1 MLDGVVAGL
10 ISGSAY
16 AIVAVCVVVLYRLVG
31 VLNFSQAA
39 LGAFGAYGCYSLVE
53 AGLPLWLA
61 ILAGIAFSAGLS
73 ALAGWALARW
83 FGSPT
88 ALVKSVISAVL
99 FLLLLCVGFRLF
111 GDSPRAMPSLVPE
124 LSLNVTGVRVSL
136 ATIIATIAA
145 VAIAAVLT
153 LLLRYTQVGLH
164 LRAMSERPVTAQ
176 LLGINTQGLAIIV
189 WTSTGVL
196 SALAM
201 LLIAP
206 TRNPTFESMSFLI
219 VPALAAALVGAFSR
233 VWIAT
238 LAALLIGVV
247 EGAASRIDGLSDYR
261 GVLPAV
267 IILLALIWLRRREVW
282 DAVR

>member
-10 ISGSAY
+10 VSGSAY

-61 ILAGIAFSAGLS
+61 ILTGLAFSAGLS
-73 ALAGWALARW
+73 GLAGWALARW

-88 ALVKSVISAVL
+88 VLVKSVISAVL
-99 FLLLLCVGFRLF
+99 FLFILSVGYRLF

-124 LSLNVTGVRVSL
+124 VSIDVAGVRVSL
-136 ATIIATIAA
+136 ATIIATLAA
-145 VAIAAVLT
+145 LAIAAVLT
-153 LLLRYTQVGLH
+153 LLLRRTHVGLQ

-176 LLGINTQGLAIIV
+176 LLGINTQGLTVIV
-189 WTSTGVL
+189 WLSTGVL
-196 SALAM
+196 STLAM

-219 VPALAAALVGAFSR
+219 VPAVAAALVGAFSN

-238 LAALLIGVV
+238 LAALLIGAV

-261 GVLPAV
+261 GVIPTV

>member
-10 ISGSAY
+10 VSGSAY

-39 LGAFGAYGCYSLVE
+39 LGAFGAYACYSLIE

-61 ILAGIAFSAGLS
+61 VLAGLAFSAGL
-73 ALAGWALARW
+73 AGLAGWALSRW

-88 ALVKSVISAVL
+88 VLVKSVISAVL
-99 FLLLLCVGFRLF
+99 FLVVLSVGYRLF
-111 GDSPRAMPSLVPE
+111 GDSPRAMPSF
-124 LSLNVTGVRVSL
+124 VTETTLDVAGVRVSV
-136 ATIIATIAA
+136 ATLIATVAALVIAA
-145 VAIAAVLT
+145 GLT
-153 LLLRYTQVGLH
+153 LLLRHTQVGLQ

-176 LLGINTQGLAIIV
+176 LLGINTQRLAIIV
-189 WTSTGVL
+189 WASTGVL
-196 SALAM
+196 STLAM

-219 VPALAAALVGAFSR
+219 VPAVAAALVGAFSH

-238 LAALLIGVV
+238 VAALLIGVV
-247 EGAASRIDGLSDYR
+247 EGAASRIDVLSDYR

-267 IILLALIWLRRREVW
+267 IILFALIWLRRREVW

>member
-10 ISGSAY
+10 VSGSAY

-61 ILAGIAFSAGLS
+61 VLAGLAFSAGL
-73 ALAGWALARW
+73 AGLAGWALSRW
-83 FGSPT
+83 FGNPT
-88 ALVKSVISAVL
+88 VLVKSVISAVL
-99 FLLLLCVGFRLF
+99 FLFILSVGYRLF
-111 GDSPRAMPSLVPE
+111 GDSPRAMPSFVPE
-124 LSLNVTGVRVSL
+124 VTINVAGVRVSL

-145 VAIAAVLT
+145 LAIAAVLT
-153 LLLRYTQVGLH
+153 ILLRHTQVGLQ
-164 LRAMSERPVTAQ
+164 LRAMSDRPVTAQ
-176 LLGINTQGLAIIV
+176 LLGINTQRLTVIV
-189 WTSTGVL
+189 WASTGLL
-196 SALAM
+196 STLAM

-219 VPALAAALVGAFSR
+219 VPAVAAALVGSFSH

-267 IILLALIWLRRREVW
+267 IILFALIWLRRREVW

>member
-1 MLDGVVAGL
+1 VVAGL
-10 ISGSAY
+10 VSGSAY

-61 ILAGIAFSAGLS
+61 IVAGIAFSAGLS

-99 FLLLLCVGFRLF
+99 FLLLLSVGYRLF

-153 LLLRYTQVGLH
+153 LLLRYTQVGLQ

-238 LAALLIGVV
+238 LAALLIGLV

>member
-1 MLDGVVAGL
+1 VVAGL
-10 ISGSAY
+10 VSGSAY

-99 FLLLLCVGFRLF
+99 FLLLLSVGYRVF
-111 GDSPRAMPSLVPE
+111 GDSPRAMPSFVPE
-124 LSLNVTGVRVSL
+124 LSLNVAGVRVSL

-153 LLLRYTQVGLH
+153 LLLRYTQVGLQ
-164 LRAMSERPVTAQ
+164 LRAMSERPVTAE

>member
-10 ISGSAY
+10 VSGSAY

-39 LGAFGAYGCYSLVE
+39 LGAFGAYGCYSLVA
-53 AGLPLWLA
+53 AGLPLWIA
-61 ILAGIAFSAGLS
+61 ILAGLAFSAGL
-73 ALAGWALARW
+73 AGLAGWALSRW

-99 FLLLLCVGFRLF
+99 FLLILSVGYRLF
-111 GDSPRAMPSLVPE
+111 GDSPRAMPSFVPE
-124 LSLNVTGVRVSL
+124 LTIDVAGVRVSL
-136 ATIIATIAA
+136 ATIIATLAA
-145 VAIAAVLT
+145 LAIAAVLT
-153 LLLRYTQVGLH
+153 LLLRYTQVGLE
-164 LRAMSERPVTAQ
+164 LRAMSDRPVTAQ
-176 LLGINTQGLAIIV
+176 LLGINTQGLTVIV
-189 WTSTGVL
+189 WASTGVL
-196 SALAM
+196 STLAM

-219 VPALAAALVGAFSR
+219 VPAVAGALVGAFSH

-238 LAALLIGVV
+238 LAAVLIGVV

-261 GVLPAV
+261 GALPAV

>member
-1 MLDGVVAGL
+1 VLDGVVAGL
-10 ISGSAY
+10 VSGSAY

-39 LGAFGAYGCYSLVE
+39 LGAFGAYACYSLVE
-53 AGLPLWLA
+53 TGLPLWLA
-61 ILAGIAFSAGLS
+61 VLAGLAFSAGL
-73 ALAGWALARW
+73 AGLAGWALSRW

-88 ALVKSVISAVL
+88 VLVKSVISAVL
-99 FLLLLCVGFRLF
+99 FLVVLSVGYRLF
-111 GDSPRAMPSLVPE
+111 GDSPRAMPSF
-124 LSLNVTGVRVSL
+124 VTETALDVAGVRVSV
-136 ATIIATIAA
+136 ATLIATIAA
-145 VAIAAVLT
+145 LVIAAGLT
-153 LLLRYTQVGLH
+153 LLLRHTQVGLQ

-176 LLGINTQGLAIIV
+176 LLGINTQRLAVIV
-189 WTSTGVL
+189 WASTGVL

-219 VPALAAALVGAFSR
+219 VPALAAALVGSFSH

-238 LAALLIGVV
+238 VAALLIGVV
-247 EGAASRIDGLSDYR
+247 EGAASRIDWLSDYR

-267 IILLALIWLRRREVW
+267 ISLFALIWLRRREVW

>member
-10 ISGSAY
+10 VSGSAY

-61 ILAGIAFSAGLS
+61 IVAGIAFSAGLS

-99 FLLLLCVGFRLF
+99 FLLLLSVGYRLF

-238 LAALLIGVV
+238 LAALLIGLV

>member
-10 ISGSAY
+10 VSGSAY

-61 ILAGIAFSAGLS
+61 ILAGLAFSAGL
-73 ALAGWALARW
+73 AGLAGWALARW
-83 FGSPT
+83 FGNPT
-88 ALVKSVISAVL
+88 VLVKSVISAVL
-99 FLLLLCVGFRLF
+99 FLLILSVGYRLF
-111 GDSPRAMPSLVPE
+111 GDSPRAMPSFVPE
-124 LSLNVTGVRVSL
+124 LSIDVAGVRVSL
-136 ATIIATIAA
+136 ATIIATLAA
-145 VAIAAVLT
+145 LAIAAALT
-153 LLLRYTQVGLH
+153 ILLRHTRVGLQ
-164 LRAMSERPVTAQ
+164 LRAMSERPITAQ
-176 LLGINTQGLAIIV
+176 LLGMNTQGLTVIV
-189 WTSTGVL
+189 WASTGVL
-196 SALAM
+196 STLAM

-206 TRNPTFESMSFLI
+206 TRNPTFDSMSFLI
-219 VPALAAALVGAFSR
+219 VPAVAAALVGAFSH

-267 IILLALIWLRRREVW
+267 IILFALIWLRRREVW

>member
-1 MLDGVVAGL
+1 VVAGL
-10 ISGSAY
+10 VSGSAY

-99 FLLLLCVGFRLF
+99 FLLLLSVGYRLF

>member
-10 ISGSAY
+10 VSGSAY

-39 LGAFGAYGCYSLVE
+39 LGAFGAYACYSLIE

-61 ILAGIAFSAGLS
+61 ILAGLAFSAGL
-73 ALAGWALARW
+73 AGLAGWALSRW

-88 ALVKSVISAVL
+88 VLVKSVISAVL
-99 FLLLLCVGFRLF
+99 FLLVLSVGYRLF
-111 GDSPRAMPSLVPE
+111 GDSPRAMPSF
-124 LSLNVTGVRVSL
+124 VTETTLEVAGVRVSV
-136 ATIIATIAA
+136 ATLIATVAALVIAA
-145 VAIAAVLT
+145 GLT
-153 LLLRYTQVGLH
+153 LLLRHTHVGLQ

-176 LLGINTQGLAIIV
+176 LLGINTGRLAIIV
-189 WTSTGVL
+189 WASTGVL
-196 SALAM
+196 STLAM

-219 VPALAAALVGAFSR
+219 VPAVAAALVGAFSH

-238 LAALLIGVV
+238 VAALLIGVV
-247 EGAASRIDGLSDYR
+247 EGAASRIDVLSDYR

-267 IILLALIWLRRREVW
+267 IILFALIWLRRREVW

>member
-10 ISGSAY
+10 VSGSAY
-16 AIVAVCVVVLYRLVG
+16 AIVAVCVVGLYRLVG

-39 LGAFGAYGCYSLVE
+39 LGAFGAYACYSLVE

-61 ILAGIAFSAGLS
+61 VLAGLAFSAVLAG
-73 ALAGWALARW
+73 LAGWALSRW

-88 ALVKSVISAVL
+88 VLVKSVISAVL
-99 FLLLLCVGFRLF
+99 FLVVLSVGYRLF
-111 GDSPRAMPSLVPE
+111 GDSPRAMPSF
-124 LSLNVTGVRVSL
+124 VTEMTLEVAGVRVSV
-136 ATIIATIAA
+136 ATLIATVAA
-145 VAIAAVLT
+145 LAIAAALT
-153 LLLRYTQVGLH
+153 LLLRHTQVGLQ

-176 LLGINTQGLAIIV
+176 LLGINTGRLAVIV
-189 WTSTGVL
+189 WASTGVL

-219 VPALAAALVGAFSR
+219 VPAVAAALVGSFSH

-238 LAALLIGVV
+238 VAALLIGVV
-247 EGAASRIDGLSDYR
+247 EGAASRIDVLSDYR

-267 IILLALIWLRRREVW
+267 IILFALIWLRRREVW

>member
-1 MLDGVVAGL
+1 MLDGVVTGL
-10 ISGSAY
+10 VSGSAY

-99 FLLLLCVGFRLF
+99 FLLLLSVGYRLF

>member
-10 ISGSAY
+10 VSGSAY

-39 LGAFGAYGCYSLVE
+39 LGAFGAYACYSLVE

-61 ILAGIAFSAGLS
+61 VLAGLAFSAGL
-73 ALAGWALARW
+73 AGLAGWALSRW

-88 ALVKSVISAVL
+88 VLVKSVISAVL
-99 FLLLLCVGFRLF
+99 FLVVLSVGYRLF
-111 GDSPRAMPSLVPE
+111 GDSPRAMPSF
-124 LSLNVTGVRVSL
+124 VTETTLDVAGVRVSV
-136 ATIIATIAA
+136 ATLIATVAALVIAA
-145 VAIAAVLT
+145 GLT
-153 LLLRYTQVGLH
+153 LLLRHTHVGLQ

-176 LLGINTQGLAIIV
+176 LLGINTQRLAIIV
-189 WTSTGVL
+189 WASTGVL
-196 SALAM
+196 STLAM

-219 VPALAAALVGAFSR
+219 VPAVAAALVGSFSH

-238 LAALLIGVV
+238 VAALLIGVV
-247 EGAASRIDGLSDYR
+247 EGAASRIDVLSDYR

-267 IILLALIWLRRREVW
+267 IILFALIWLRRREVW

>member
-10 ISGSAY
+10 VSGSAY

-39 LGAFGAYGCYSLVE
+39 LGAFGAYSCYSLVE
-53 AGLPLWLA
+53 AGLPLWSA
-61 ILAGIAFSAGLS
+61 VLAGLAFSAGL
-73 ALAGWALARW
+73 AGLAGWALSRW

-88 ALVKSVISAVL
+88 VLVKSVISAVL
-99 FLLLLCVGFRLF
+99 FLLILSVGYRLF
-111 GDSPRAMPSLVPE
+111 GDSPRAMPSLVAE
-124 LSLNVTGVRVSL
+124 ITLDVAGVRVSV
-136 ATIIATIAA
+136 ATLIATIAA
-145 VAIAAVLT
+145 LVIAAGLT
-153 LLLRYTQVGLH
+153 LLLRHTQVGLQ

-176 LLGINTQGLAIIV
+176 LLGIKTRQLAIIV
-189 WTSTGVL
+189 WASTGLL
-196 SALAM
+196 STLAM

-219 VPALAAALVGAFSR
+219 VPAVAAALVGSFSH

-247 EGAASRIDGLSDYR
+247 EGVASRIDGLSDYR

-267 IILLALIWLRRREVW
+267 IILFALIWLRRREVW

>member
-10 ISGSAY
+10 VSGSAY

-39 LGAFGAYGCYSLVE
+39 LGAFGAFACYALVE

-61 ILAGIAFSAGLS
+61 VLAGLAFSAGL
-73 ALAGWALARW
+73 AGLAGWALSRW

-88 ALVKSVISAVL
+88 VLVKSVISAVL
-99 FLLLLCVGFRLF
+99 FLVVLSVGYRLF
-111 GDSPRAMPSLVPE
+111 GDSPRAMPSF
-124 LSLNVTGVRVSL
+124 VTETTLDVAGVRVSV
-136 ATIIATIAA
+136 ATLIATVAALVIAA
-145 VAIAAVLT
+145 GLT
-153 LLLRYTQVGLH
+153 LLLRHTQVGLQ

-176 LLGINTQGLAIIV
+176 LLGINTQRLAIIV
-189 WTSTGVL
+189 WASTGVL
-196 SALAM
+196 STLAM

-219 VPALAAALVGAFSR
+219 VPAVAAALVGAFSH

-238 LAALLIGVV
+238 VAALLIGVV
-247 EGAASRIDGLSDYR
+247 EGAASRIDWLSDYR

-267 IILLALIWLRRREVW
+267 IILFALIWLRRREVW